1 MRFSEE
7 GREMATPG
15 FTAEYGL
22 YRSTAHYQSLGS
34 SDGHMQDSGQQP
46 SRSSQVIVAGIDAAI
61 VWGGPPWQRPEPCL
75 PGYSFD
81 PSTAQCVWGGWTLWA
96 PCTRCGG
103 TCCQQGETCEDGK
116 CSCMGEICTAGQV
129 CCVDKQGNPQGCKD
143 CCCIGQNASYGLT
156 CTGEGPLQETAQA
169 A

>member
-1 MRFSEE
+1 
-7 GREMATPG
+7 MATPG

-81 PSTAQCVWGGWTLWA
+81 PSTAQCVWGGVDALGALYSLRWNLL
-96 PCTRCGG
+96 PTRGDLRGRQVLLHGRDLYGG
-103 TCCQQGETCEDGK
+103 PGLLRGQTGK
-116 CSCMGEICTAGQV
+116 PSGM
-129 CCVDKQGNPQGCKD
+129 
-143 CCCIGQNASYGLT
+143 
-156 CTGEGPLQETAQA
+156 
-169 A
+169 